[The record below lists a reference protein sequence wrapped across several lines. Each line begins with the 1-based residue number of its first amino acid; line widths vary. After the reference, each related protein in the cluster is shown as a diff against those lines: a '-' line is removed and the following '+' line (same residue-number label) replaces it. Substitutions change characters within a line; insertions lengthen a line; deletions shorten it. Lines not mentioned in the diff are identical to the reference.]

1 MNCSNPFTVSIYI
14 LRISLLL
21 NPVIP
26 EKESENYKDSGFD
39 FLGFNVRQYEVDDNH
54 SAKSSQGK
62 LLGFKTL
69 IKPSK
74 KAIKKHYDAIAEI
87 IDAYKSASQAALIAK
102 LNPIQRGWTNYYST
116 KVSSET
122 FSKLDY
128 LVELSGNKAINPWK
142 P

>member
-1 MNCSNPFTVSIYI
+1 M
-14 LRISLLL
+14 RISLLL